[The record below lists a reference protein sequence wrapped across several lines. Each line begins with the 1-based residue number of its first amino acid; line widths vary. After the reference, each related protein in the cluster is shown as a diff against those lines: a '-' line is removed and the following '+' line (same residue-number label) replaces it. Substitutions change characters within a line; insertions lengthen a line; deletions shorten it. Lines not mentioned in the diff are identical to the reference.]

1 MALFPTQ
8 IFLIFRFLD
17 LPVSMAGC
25 ISVIAGLLILLT
37 QSPSLGA
44 EQAAQQVVVYC
55 SLDATRAQRV
65 LALFSKASGIQ
76 VQVRSTFLSSED
88 ALLRLHAEK
97 MNPWADVWFGAK
109 VESHEIAKRR
119 GLLQVYQ
126 ADAAVG
132 DEFEDPEG
140 YWTPFYLDPLAF
152 GLDVPIQQERRLPAL
167 ASWQDLLRPELK
179 DQIRMPPAQSKRRQ
193 LIVATLVFLFGEERA
208 SEYLRRLDQNIRSR
222 GMDEWHWFR
231 TRHSGR
237 TVVSV
242 DVVSNLLDRV
252 DDGLITVFPRE
263 GAAFDIGAIS
273 ILRGARRLAA
283 ARRLVDWLRGVEG
296 QNAVAS
302 AAAPLLPVAAATN
315 PTNALERPPWPVLIS
330 SYLTRHTPR

>member
-1 MALFPTQ
+1 
-8 IFLIFRFLD
+8 
-17 LPVSMAGC
+17 MAGC
-25 ISVIAGLLILLT
+25 VSVIVGLLILLT

-76 VQVRSTFLSSED
+76 VQVRSTFLSPED

-132 DEFEDPEG
+132 DEFEDPER

-152 GLDVPIQQERRLPAL
+152 GLDVPIQQERGLPAL
-167 ASWQDLLRPELK
+167 ASWQDLLRPELN
-179 DQIRMPPAQSKRRQ
+179 DQIRMPPARSKRRQ

-242 DVVSNLLDRV
+242 DVVSSLLDRV

-283 ARRLVDWLRGVEG
+283 ARRLVDWFRGVEG